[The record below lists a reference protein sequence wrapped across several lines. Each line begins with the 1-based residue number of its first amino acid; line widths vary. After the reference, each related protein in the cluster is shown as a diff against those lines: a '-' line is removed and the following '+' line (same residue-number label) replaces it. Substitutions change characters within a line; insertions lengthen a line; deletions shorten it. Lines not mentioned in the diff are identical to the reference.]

1 MTTTAEEPKTG
12 IGFIDKI
19 FFDAET
25 NRYGICSMLLIAVGC
40 LGGVGVGTGGLEYT
54 AELIILAMTTMFAL
68 SMMLAVAPMKW
79 VLYSSFISLVVSI
92 VSIVVNLF
100 ILV

>member
-1 MTTTAEEPKTG
+1 MNATHEEPKTG

-25 NRYGICSMLLIAVGC
+25 NRYGIYAMLLTLVGC

-54 AELIILAMTTMFAL
+54 VELILLVATTMFAL
-68 SMMLAVAPMKW
+68 AMMLAVAPMKT
-79 VLYSSFISLVVSI
+79 VLFSSLLSII
-92 VSIVVNLF
+92 VSTVAIVVNLF
-100 ILV
+100 FLG

>member
-1 MTTTAEEPKTG
+1 MNTTEEPKTG

-25 NRYGICSMLLIAVGC
+25 NRYGIISMLLIAVGC

-54 AELIILAMTTMFAL
+54 VELILLVGTTMFAL
-68 SMMLAVAPMKW
+68 AMILAVAPMKW
-79 VLYSSFISLVVSI
+79 ILYSSIVSMIVSI
-92 VSIVVNLF
+92 ITIVVNLF
-100 ILV
+100 FLG

>member
-1 MTTTAEEPKTG
+1 MSATHEEPKTG

-25 NRYGICSMLLIAVGC
+25 NRYGIYAMLLTLVGC

-54 AELIILAMTTMFAL
+54 AELILLVATTMFAL
-68 SMMLAVAPMKW
+68 SMMLVVAPMKW
-79 VLYSSFISLVVSI
+79 VLYSSVL
-92 VSIVVNLF
+92 SIVVNLF
-100 ILV
+100 LLG